1 MEVDETMEGTDA
13 VRLTTGWGT
22 DSWIVLCVWG
32 NKMKDKKKE
41 KVEDIEEMRERVK
54 EFKQMLEEIGVR
66 LQ

>member
-1 MEVDETMEGTDA
+1 MVLLSGDPECCRTDPSGADA

-32 NKMKDKKKE
+32 NKMRDKKKE

-54 EFKQMLEEIGVR
+54 EFK
-66 LQ
+66 